1 MYDVIVVGAGIA
13 GLTAALY
20 ASRQGM
26 KTLVVSKDLGGQLLS
41 ASEIQNYP
49 SFASIR
55 GADLVRRV
63 EEQARAFGAEVV
75 FDEVVG
81 VGKRGEKFY
90 VKTTSGE
97 YECLSLVLACGK
109 IPKSLGVPGEDRLK
123 GRGVSY
129 CAICDGPLFRDRD
142 VALVGWGRPGLE
154 AALIL
159 REFAKRLYW
168 VFPGERAVGEEEL
181 SRVLEGGNVVLMP
194 RREVVEIRGEDRV
207 RSLLVKRRDTG
218 EVEEVEVD
226 GVFVEVGY
234 ALKTDFLRG
243 FVELNERGEVVVDKE
258 CKTSTPGVFAAG
270 DVTDVPYK
278 QAIISAGQGAIAALS
293 ACNYVAKLKGERRE
307 FRADWRHVPRV
318 GRSGFFLPAQ

>member
-1 MYDVIVVGAGIA
+1 MYDIIVVGAGIA

-49 SFASIR
+49 GFASIR

-63 EEQARAFGAEVV
+63 EEQARSFGAEIL
-75 FDEVVG
+75 FDEVVE

-90 VKTTSGE
+90 VKTTTGE
-97 YECLSLVLACGK
+97 YECLSLILAFGK
-109 IPKSLGVPGEDRLK
+109 TPRNLGVPGEDRLR

-129 CAICDGPLFRDRD
+129 CAICDGPLYRGRD
-142 VALVGWGRPGLE
+142 VALVGWGKHGLE

-159 REFAKRLYW
+159 KEFAGKLYW
-168 VFPGERAVGEEEL
+168 VFPGERPVSEGEL
-181 SRVLEGGNVVLMP
+181 SAVLESENVVLMP
-194 RREVVEIRGEDRV
+194 RREVVEIKGEDRV
-207 RSLLVKRRDTG
+207 RSLLVRRKDTG

-226 GVFVEVGY
+226 GVFIEAGY
-234 ALKTDFLRG
+234 AIKTDFLRG
-243 FVELNERGEVVVDKE
+243 FVELNERGEIVVDKE
-258 CKTSTPGVFAAG
+258 CRTSTAGVFAAG

-278 QAIISAGQGAIAALS
+278 QAVISAGQGAIAALS
-293 ACNYVAKLKGERRE
+293 ACNYVARLKGERRE
-307 FRADWRHVPRV
+307 FRADWRHVPRA
-318 GRSGFFLPAQ
+318 GRSGLSSS

>member
-1 MYDVIVVGAGIA
+1 MYDIIVVGAGIA

-49 SFASIR
+49 GFASIR

-63 EEQARAFGAEVV
+63 EEQARSFGAEIL
-75 FDEVVG
+75 FDEVVE

-90 VKTTSGE
+90 VKTTTGE
-97 YECLSLVLACGK
+97 YECLSLILAFGK
-109 IPKSLGVPGEDRLK
+109 TPRNLGVPGEDRLR

-129 CAICDGPLFRDRD
+129 CAICDGPLYRGRD
-142 VALVGWGRPGLE
+142 VALVGWGKHGLE

-159 REFAKRLYW
+159 KEFAGKLYW
-168 VFPGERAVGEEEL
+168 VFPGERPVGEGEL
-181 SRVLEGGNVVLMP
+181 SAVLESENVVLMP
-194 RREVVEIRGEDRV
+194 RREVVEIKGEDRV
-207 RSLLVKRRDTG
+207 RSLLVRRKDTG

-226 GVFVEVGY
+226 GVFVEAGY
-234 ALKTDFLRG
+234 AIKTDFLRG
-243 FVELNERGEVVVDKE
+243 FVELNERGEIVVDKE
-258 CKTSTPGVFAAG
+258 CRTSTAGVFAAG

-278 QAIISAGQGAIAALS
+278 QAVISAGQGAIAALS
-293 ACNYVAKLKGERRE
+293 ACNYVARLKGERRE
-307 FRADWRHVPRV
+307 FRADWRHVPRA
-318 GRSGFFLPAQ
+318 GRSGLSSS